1 MKICLKYNKKK
12 FIFKSLMKL
21 YRKQNRFIKI
31 YGEEN
36 EPNVISIKNINRFE
50 IYFVHL
56 ICLFTLL
63 PYVWLLLLLLL
74 LYVWLL
80 LLLLLPYAL
89 PLSPT
94 AFVSYALPFAV
105 FSTLFDQ

>member
-21 YRKQNRFIKI
+21 YRKHNRFIKI

-56 ICLFTLL
+56 K
-63 PYVWLLLLLLL
+63 
-74 LYVWLL
+74 
-80 LLLLLPYAL
+80 
-89 PLSPT
+89 
-94 AFVSYALPFAV
+94 
-105 FSTLFDQ
+105 

>member
-74 LYVWLL
+74 
-80 LLLLLPYAL
+80 PYAL